1 MVQMTPT
8 QKPKP
13 SSNDD
18 EDTRTDEELAAAGL
32 IRTGFGIENVDD
44 LEQWDQISTGL
55 GEKIDWE
62 KETIFVGYFKG
73 ESSIEG
79 TNADGKVGQAGC
91 FLFTERNGTDRFA
104 WKTYQLEQALA
115 DVPVGTLVRIDWLG
129 KRDIGKGQTV
139 NTFRVYKA
147 KH

>member
-1 MVQMTPT
+1 MTPA

-13 SSNDD
+13 SSDD
-18 EDTRTDEELAAAGL
+18 EDTRTDEELAAEGL
-32 IRTGFGIENVDD
+32 VRTGFGIEDVED
-44 LEQWDQISTGL
+44 LAQWEQIATGI

-62 KETIFVGYFKG
+62 KEATFVGHFKG

-79 TNADGKVGQAGC
+79 TNANGDVGDAPC
-91 FLFTERNGTDRFA
+91 YLFTERDGTERFA
-104 WKTYQLEQALA
+104 WRTYQLEQALQ

-139 NTFRVYKA
+139 NVFRVFKA
-147 KH
+147 RT